1 MSSGITFT
9 HALATSMFT
18 MVLTLALVYVTL
30 FTVVNMD
37 PELGKIRFWAFFRA
51 VGIDASPD
59 GFGEPVVK

>member
-1 MSSGITFT
+1 MSSGIAFT

-30 FTVVNMD
+30 FTVVTMD
-37 PELGKIRFWAFFRA
+37 PELGKIRFWALFRS

-59 GFGEPVVK
+59 GFGEPVAK

>member
-1 MSSGITFT
+1 MSSGIAFT

-18 MVLTLALVYVTL
+18 MVLTLALVYTVL
-30 FTVVNMD
+30 FTIVNLD
-37 PELGKIRFWAFFRA
+37 PELGKVRFWAVCRA